1 MWVIAHK
8 PGRCGG
14 KLRVMY
20 PANAYLLREATEAD
34 HATLAFFEELD
45 GRGPLRGRV
54 LIGEIDGLPAGV
66 ASVHD
71 GRIVADPLQRTRTHF
86 LLPVLGMRAR
96 ALRAF
101 ERMPSLPARLA
112 AGRA

>member
-1 MWVIAHK
+1 
-8 PGRCGG
+8 
-14 KLRVMY
+14 MY
-20 PANAYLLREATEAD
+20 PANAYHLREATKSD
-34 HATLAFFEELD
+34 HATLTFFEELD

-66 ASVHD
+66 ASISD
-71 GRIVADPLQRTRTHF
+71 GRVVGDPLQRGRTHF

-96 ALRAF
+96 GLRAF

>member
-1 MWVIAHK
+1 
-8 PGRCGG
+8 
-14 KLRVMY
+14 MY
-20 PANAYLLREATEAD
+20 PANAYHLREATDSD
-34 HATLAFFEELD
+34 HATLSFFEHLD

-66 ASVHD
+66 ASISD
-71 GRIVADPLQRTRTHF
+71 GRVVGDPLQRSRTHF